1 MIHSQG
7 LQLQQIEGNPGLLP
21 VKEGQALISHD
32 KWTVVKILNLEL
44 IYNQLEFNIKNYLDL
59 KEQVRHFFD
68 ITSFDSD
75 FINVELQTE
84 YAMNTT
90 IEKYQQL
97 NPSLSRTKRGLINP
111 LGSII
116 KIITGNMDNDD
127 ALRFEKL
134 ISDVN
139 NKQDKLSRKMTIV
152 TEMVGVFSN
161 VSHMISNNFI
171 QIEKVLND
179 LTISLNETK
188 WIQVSNKII
197 HTYNIFVNNFQT
209 LYIRLNEIETAIAF
223 AKIDLLHQSIV
234 DTTELIRL
242 LQDIE
247 KVVKLVYPVNIE
259 NIIKIEQCIQLKA
272 YVKQNQIKFIMH
284 IPLIRDDPYNYFILY
299 PIPVFNRLNN
309 LTTLILPQNPY
320 LLVKGSDIKP
330 LSQSCKSIDEELYL
344 CYENDNSP
352 ITEDRCVADLMKF
365 SANITSCHPFPV
377 SLDDVKAYIIQP
389 NRWILYA
396 RTETLMT
403 KHCENE
409 ISQENLIGT
418 YLLSMDDN
426 CSVQIRDIK
435 IRRHQS
441 RGIDVTYADFP
452 VMKLPKILT
461 TASDFLQKP
470 VIINSIELGDIR
482 LLNNLLQK
490 AESESGDSDRSYN
503 ASAKYISLGNSVFCV
518 VIGICIIIA
527 YKSRIKK
534 WVNNIVNRDY
544 PPSADNLNLGEGG
557 VMLSVPHT
565 VPRI

>member
-197 HTYNIFVNNFQT
+197 HTYNIV
-209 LYIRLNEIETAIAF
+209 
-223 AKIDLLHQSIV
+223 
-234 DTTELIRL
+234 
-242 LQDIE
+242 
-247 KVVKLVYPVNIE
+247 
-259 NIIKIEQCIQLKA
+259 
-272 YVKQNQIKFIMH
+272 
-284 IPLIRDDPYNYFILY
+284 
-299 PIPVFNRLNN
+299 
-309 LTTLILPQNPY
+309 
-320 LLVKGSDIKP
+320 
-330 LSQSCKSIDEELYL
+330 
-344 CYENDNSP
+344 
-352 ITEDRCVADLMKF
+352 
-365 SANITSCHPFPV
+365 TS
-377 SLDDVKAYIIQP
+377 
-389 NRWILYA
+389 
-396 RTETLMT
+396 
-403 KHCENE
+403 
-409 ISQENLIGT
+409 
-418 YLLSMDDN
+418 
-426 CSVQIRDIK
+426 
-435 IRRHQS
+435 
-441 RGIDVTYADFP
+441 
-452 VMKLPKILT
+452 
-461 TASDFLQKP
+461 
-470 VIINSIELGDIR
+470 
-482 LLNNLLQK
+482 
-490 AESESGDSDRSYN
+490 
-503 ASAKYISLGNSVFCV
+503 
-518 VIGICIIIA
+518 
-527 YKSRIKK
+527 
-534 WVNNIVNRDY
+534 
-544 PPSADNLNLGEGG
+544 G
-557 VMLSVPHT
+557 V
-565 VPRI
+565 R